1 MSFGPDSA
9 LCSPGM
15 VSSNFYFFFPAAGFN
30 ALFVTL
36 DCPYLGR
43 RLNEFRNKFSLPEG
57 MQLPNLFPGVDITTF
72 EDGNETMAYGSP
84 SPR

>member
-1 MSFGPDSA
+1 MLFA
-9 LCSPGM
+9 LLGWYLLTSI
-15 VSSNFYFFFPAAGFN
+15 FFPAAGFN